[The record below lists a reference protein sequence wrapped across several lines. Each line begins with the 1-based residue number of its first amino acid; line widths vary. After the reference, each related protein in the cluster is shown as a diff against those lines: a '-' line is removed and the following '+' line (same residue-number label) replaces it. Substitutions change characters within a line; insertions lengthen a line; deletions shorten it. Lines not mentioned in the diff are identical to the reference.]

1 MRGKKKINFKVK
13 IFTYSV
19 LMWIQSEADYRRG
32 SKEESY
38 GKRKVNRDR
47 LVLLTII
54 FTFLHFLYFVT
65 FSFQSFATG
74 VDRLLSFSSVL

>member
-13 IFTYSV
+13 VFTYSV

-38 GKRKVNRDR
+38 GKRKVNRE
-47 LVLLTII
+47 L
-54 FTFLHFLYFVT
+54 
-65 FSFQSFATG
+65 
-74 VDRLLSFSSVL
+74 